1 LVRRVTEA
9 HQQLQE
15 KRGMAAAV
23 IMGSKRK
30 LRNPVVQGLQAEIP
44 SEIPSD
50 KDSIISGILCRQVIG

>member
-1 LVRRVTEA
+1 
-9 HQQLQE
+9 
-15 KRGMAAAV
+15 MAAAV